1 MKTTCEQC
9 KQDFDATGSRGRT
22 PKYCSNRCRTR
33 ACRARNSGIPELMKA
48 RATWCRADGKRP
60 ITRDGAPASS
70 TNPATWD
77 SFGNVRA
84 GSGDGFGIML
94 GDGLGCY
101 DLDHCYDGKEL
112 SEWGQNFI
120 HSITEPVVYIEKSVS
135 GDGLHVFVESPEK
148 PGRRMRYRGGS
159 IEFYSRQ
166 RFIRTTLNT
175 VRG

>member
-1 MKTTCEQC
+1 MKITCEQC

-33 ACRARNSGIPELMKA
+33 ACRARNGGIPELMKA

-94 GDGLGCY
+94 GDGL
-101 DLDHCYDGKEL
+101 
-112 SEWGQNFI
+112 
-120 HSITEPVVYIEKSVS
+120 
-135 GDGLHVFVESPEK
+135 HVFVESPEK